1 MQFNAQVSP
10 AVVMSNEILFPHFD
24 SLFFFINKDLTAC
37 FLSFIRLAAGKSNSE
52 EHSEETGKF
61 ITQIKSAIKS

>member
-24 SLFFFINKDLTAC
+24 SLFFLLIKTSPLVFSLLFVLQLVNPTQKNIQRKPEN
-37 FLSFIRLAAGKSNSE
+37 LSRKS
-52 EHSEETGKF
+52 KV
-61 ITQIKSAIKS
+61 Q

>member
-10 AVVMSNEILFPHFD
+10 AVVMSNEILFPI
-24 SLFFFINKDLTAC
+24 SIRFFFINKDLTAC